1 MAETGHSCDE
11 YCVEHHEKVDDSPVG
26 KLLRG
31 AIDSHLHF
39 SPDSMPRRYNA
50 LESALKA
57 QEAGLRGCPASG
69 NERGVADVHRR
80 HAKVRPQ

>member
-1 MAETGHSCDE
+1 MAETVHSCDE

-26 KLLRG
+26 KLLKG

-57 QEAGLRGCPASG
+57 QEAGLRGIVIREILTPLPPRPSG
-69 NERGVADVHRR
+69 R
-80 HAKVRPQ
+80 